1 MASAGRP
8 LPTTFECI
16 EAIALREPKRLA
28 LVQHMETWTYEAL
41 YADMTRTM
49 RVLAELGVK
58 RGDRVAVGTEGF
70 QASMV
75 LLVALEHMGAVT
87 ASFLHKNDAD
97 AQKLFGMVDWVFSD
111 SPQATP
117 QKTRFLLVDGHF
129 VLRIE
134 VVNLADARPLPA
146 APLTP
151 DEPQRIARTSGSS
164 GQSKFMLLPRQAQDY
179 WIQDVA
185 SSCRLDAN
193 SRLLVTGP
201 LVANGT
207 FARASACLRIGAA
220 VFDCPRMRSVLP
232 EVTHIAAMPVQ
243 LESLLSG
250 LPADYKPPRAI
261 DVCTVGSFVAPSL
274 RAAAVQRFG
283 GQVSSRYGINETG
296 GICDDIDANGVGILK
311 AGVDLRIVGVDGHD
325 VPRGQAGIIAVRT
338 PGMVDGYI
346 DEADATHEAFC
357 DGWFFTGDWGAL
369 VAPRVLRLMGRR
381 DDLVNAGGIK
391 LPAAT
396 IEMQVRNL
404 VQPRDCAVLSVNLDG
419 GQTSLGIALV
429 VGADAQRDALRQR
442 IAEGLQLGATI
453 GAKVIFL
460 PMLPCL
466 RSGKID
472 RVALLKL
479 FEAPPPGSI

>member
-1 MASAGRP
+1 MQAAGRP
-8 LPTTFECI
+8 GPTTFECI
-16 EAIALREPKRLA
+16 EAIALRDPKRLA

-41 YADMTRTM
+41 YVDIVRTTRI
-49 RVLAELGVK
+49 LAELGVK

-70 QASMV
+70 QAGMV
-75 LLVALEHMGAVT
+75 LLVALENMGAVT
-87 ASFLHKNDAD
+87 ASFLPKNDAD
-97 AQKLFGMVDWVFSD
+97 APRLFGMVDWVFSD

-117 QKTRFLLVDGHF
+117 EKVRSVLVDAHL

-134 VVNLADARPLPA
+134 VVNLADSRPLPA
-146 APLTP
+146 APLAL

-164 GQSKFMLLPRQAQDY
+164 GRSKFMLLTRHAQDY
-179 WIQDVA
+179 WIRDVA
-185 SSCRLDAN
+185 ESARLDAN

-243 LESLLSG
+243 LEALLAA
-250 LPADYKPPRAI
+250 LPSEYKPARAV

-274 RAAAVQRFG
+274 RAAAAKAFG
-283 GQVSSRYGINETG
+283 GRVFSRYGINETG
-296 GICDDIDANGVGILK
+296 GICDDVDAAGAGILK
-311 AGVDLRIVGVDGHD
+311 AGVDLRIVDDEGHD
-325 VPRGQAGIIAVRT
+325 VTRGQAGIVAVRT

-346 DEADATHEAFC
+346 DEPDASGDAFRN
-357 DGWFFTGDWGAL
+357 GWFLTGDWGAL
-369 VAPRVLRLMGRR
+369 VGPRMLRLMGRR

-391 LPAAT
+391 VPAAT
-396 IEMQVRNL
+396 IELQVRQL
-404 VQPRDCAVLSVNLDG
+404 VQPKDCAVLSVNLEG
-419 GQTSLGIALV
+419 GQAALGIALV
-429 VGADAQRDALRQR
+429 VGPDAQRDALRQR
-442 IAEGLQLGATI
+442 IADGMSLGATI

-466 RSGKID
+466 RSGKVD
-472 RVALLKL
+472 RVALLRL